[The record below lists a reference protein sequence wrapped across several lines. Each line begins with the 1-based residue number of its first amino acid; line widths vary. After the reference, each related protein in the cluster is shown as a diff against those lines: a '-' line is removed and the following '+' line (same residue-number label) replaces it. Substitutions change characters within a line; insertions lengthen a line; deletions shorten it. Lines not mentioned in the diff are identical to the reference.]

1 MVFSTN
7 RGDIIGLAK
16 TELDAHTLGIS
27 AIEDI
32 LHECGFTTV
41 VSDSPVAKAFSDPRE
56 LGNSSLIREWIRKN
70 SITVLGFSYRLNCDD
85 AVLIFQKLMYQLDV
99 NKLLAE
105 SGGPLK
111 KVCFAGLPEAAKR
124 IEKKYGSR
132 VSVFQGDETPL
143 ESLSLL
149 GIDPGLVPES
159 ITEIHPYDSFL
170 EDFGKDTVRK
180 GDLSSVFPVDRH
192 TSKNYGLKTERLID
206 RIRHSKENNLPPLIR
221 AHAGPYQQNRME
233 AVREFIEWAK
243 RLATSGYLD
252 ILSIGTSQLTQERFG
267 EEWGDMPNGGGVPIN
282 SPEEYRMIYAA
293 SRPMLV
299 RTYSGTKNQK
309 KLARIYE
316 ETLNISWHALSLW
329 WFSELDGRGPN
340 PVSVNLKE
348 HFEAIRYIASTG
360 KPYEANVSH
369 QFSFRGADDISY
381 IVSAVLAARSAR
393 RLGIQDFIL
402 QIMLNDPKNTWG
414 VNDLAKAGALLELVR
429 ESEGNG
435 FTVYLQTRAGLNYLA
450 HDFDKAK
457 RQLAA
462 VTALMEDIEPA
473 NTLSPEVIHVVSY
486 SEGNY
491 LATPEIIDDSIK
503 ITRYALDSYRNL
515 KKKGETF
522 DIGQDPDVLDRRRY
536 LIDGARRVISAIE
549 ECIADP
555 YSPEGLFAAFSM
567 GFLPVPQ
574 LKYAREEFPEAV
586 RWHTKLKRGGVD
598 VYEGGKK
605 ISPKE
610 RMDLIKG
617 EKAG

>member
-1 MVFSTN
+1 MIFSTN

-27 AIEDI
+27 AIEGI
-32 LHECGFTTV
+32 LHECGFKTV
-41 VSDSPVAKAFSDPRE
+41 VSDSPVSRAFSNPRE

-99 NKLLAE
+99 NKFLSE

-124 IEKKYGSR
+124 IQKKYGSR

-143 ESLSLL
+143 ESLSVL
-149 GIDPGLVPES
+149 GIDPGLAPES
-159 ITEIHPYDSFL
+159 ITEIHAYDSFL
-170 EDFGKDTVRK
+170 EDFGKDTIRK

-192 TSKNYGLKTERLID
+192 TSRNYGLKTEILTD
-206 RIRHSKENNLPPLIR
+206 RIRHSKENNLPPLVR

-233 AVREFIEWAK
+233 AVREFTDWAK

-252 ILSIGTSQLTQERFG
+252 VLSIGTSQLTQERFG

-282 SPEEYRMIYAA
+282 FPEEYRIIYTA

-329 WFSELDGRGPN
+329 WFSEIDGRGPN
-340 PVSVNLKE
+340 SVSVNLKE
-348 HFEAIRYIASTG
+348 HFEAIRYIVSTG

-393 RLGIQDFIL
+393 RLGIEDFIL
-402 QIMLNDPKNTWG
+402 QIMLNDPKYTWG
-414 VNDLAKAGALLELVR
+414 VNDLAKAGATLELVR

-435 FTVYLQTRAGLNYLA
+435 FTVYLQTRAGLDYLA
-450 HDFDKAK
+450 HDIDKAK
-457 RQLAA
+457 TQLAA
-462 VTALMEDIEPA
+462 VTALMDDIEPA
-473 NTLSPEVIHVVSY
+473 NTLSPEIIHVVSY

-522 DIGQDPDVLDRRRY
+522 DIGQNPDVLDRRKY
-536 LIDGARRVISAIE
+536 LIDGARQVISAIE
-549 ECIADP
+549 QCIADP
-555 YSPEGLFAAFSM
+555 YSPEGLFAAFTM

-574 LKYAREEFPEAV
+574 LKYCREEFPEAV

-598 VYEGGKK
+598 VYEGGKI

-610 RMDLIKG
+610 RMDLIKA